1 MNKKIEQTLS
11 IILFLCIKISDELI
25 VNLKKKNPTIKKDI
39 PDKMY
44 LILFIFFPIGH
55 YLLY

>member
-25 VNLKKKNPTIKKDI
+25 VNLKNKNHTIKKDI